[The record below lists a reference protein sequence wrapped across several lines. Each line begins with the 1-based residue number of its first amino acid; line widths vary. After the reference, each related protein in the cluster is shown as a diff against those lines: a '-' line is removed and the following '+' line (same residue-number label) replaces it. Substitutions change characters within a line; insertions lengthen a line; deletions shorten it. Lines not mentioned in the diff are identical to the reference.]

1 MARQRTVK
9 HSPKRGRLKRSQ
21 IRHAVEAVVHRRTEK
36 EHYVVSNPE
45 GGWDVIRG
53 SALRALRHFNTKK
66 EAVEYGQKVS
76 RNQKTEFVIH
86 RESCLSEASR
96 AQPAPTRGCQRSAGS
111 SRDSEIPPT
120 EE

>member
-21 IRHAVEAVVHRRTEK
+21 IRHAVETVVHGRTEK

-86 RESCLSEASR
+86 HKN
-96 AQPAPTRGCQRSAGS
+96 GKIQRTNSHGS
-111 SRDSEIPPT
+111 D
-120 EE
+120 

>member
-45 GGWDVIRG
+45 GGWDVIQRQCFE
-53 SALRALRHFNTKK
+53 SITALQ
-66 EAVEYGQKVS
+66 Y
-76 RNQKTEFVIH
+76 
-86 RESCLSEASR
+86 
-96 AQPAPTRGCQRSAGS
+96 
-111 SRDSEIPPT
+111 
-120 EE
+120 